1 MKTQE
6 RSAAGA
12 NRAATGTALAGD
24 RLPSAPRERKPALA
38 ALAVLLVLLGAL
50 GATVLVMRAGDRIEA
65 IAITER
71 VPQGQPVP
79 DSAIKSVM
87 VAEDSDIKYVR
98 WEQRGLLKKY
108 RAATDLVD
116 GAVLVGS
123 MLTKEKGLA
132 DGKVVVGLSLKSGQ
146 YPARLEEGD
155 SVAAY
160 RVGDRGSS
168 GGGTG
173 GSGNGG
179 TGGGS
184 SSGRTDTLITEGA
197 RVQSIKKNTEDSS
210 FSGDLPV
217 SVVVDESDAAA
228 LTSAA
233 SSGEVSLVLG
243 PGSGSGS

>member
-65 IAITER
+65 IAVTER

-108 RAATDLVD
+108 RAASDLVD

-146 YPARLEEGD
+146 YPARIEEGD

-160 RVGDRGSS
+160 RVGDRGST

-184 SSGRTDTLITEGA
+184 SSRTDTLITDGA
-197 RVQSIKKNTEDSS
+197 KVQSIKKNTEDSS

-217 SVVVDESDAAA
+217 SVVVDESDAAD
-228 LTSAA
+228 LTAAA